1 MRDIENTGGVADGSN
16 LRKDPRGVLHW
27 HVPATERGHAGP
39 EFEVRLVE
47 GGAETIS
54 GQSVEAPKLGLV
66 R

>member
-1 MRDIENTGGVADGSN
+1 MGNVEDPGGVTDGMDFGQYS
-16 LRKDPRGVLHW
+16 RRVLHR